1 MKCDISKYFENI
13 DHEILLELL
22 RKQLSQLSEVR
33 LPEVELRKLLD
44 LCEKITRSV
53 PSGVPIGNLTSQ
65 SFANTYLNE
74 LDQYVKRELKER
86 QYIRYMDDFVILG
99 TDIRR
104 LHEDR
109 ELIRSFL
116 CKKLKLQLH
125 PKKSIIFPVSPH
137 GIDFLGYRVY
147 AHHVELRASTIR
159 RRKQKFRKLLRVY
172 RRGDIHEVELREFIR
187 AWDGYAK
194 HARSWST
201 ICGML
206 QEAESSRSS
215 TS

>member
-86 QYIRYMDDFVILG
+86 QYIRYMDDFLILG
-99 TDIRR
+99 TDMKR
-104 LHEDR
+104 LYEDR
-109 ELIRSFL
+109 ERIRKFL
-116 CKKLKLQLH
+116 SEKLKLTLH
-125 PKKSIIFPVSPH
+125 PQKSTVFPVIPH
-137 GIDFLGYRVY
+137 GIDFLGYRVFV
-147 AHHVELRASTIR
+147 HHIELRRSTVR
-159 RRKQKFRKLLRVY
+159 RRKQKLKKLLAEIRSQTSGSSTSEDVMK
-172 RRGDIHEVELREFIR
+172 FIR

-194 HARSWST
+194 HAQSWRT
-201 ICGML
+201 VRGML
-206 QEAESSRSS
+206 KETESL
-215 TS
+215 